1 MTNVISARA
10 TGRSKLAVL
19 HPPMHVSRKETE
31 MKRILLIVGLVAAL
45 AIPTAA
51 VAAGHRPIPKAR
63 SGSVATTPKTKAKG
77 SAPRSG
83 LAVTVRPSKNIPAGA
98 KTKAHTKP
106 KAGTR
111 SGLKP
116 KAAASAGTA
125 TDSVQTKR
133 NKTAGTP
140 AVGVTLNQRGGSAT
154 SGKQGIGGVAL
165 PISISRTSV

>member
-1 MTNVISARA
+1 
-10 TGRSKLAVL
+10 
-19 HPPMHVSRKETE
+19 

-51 VAAGHRPIPKAR
+51 VAAGHRSTPKAR

-83 LAVTVRPSKNIPAGA
+83 LAVTVKPSKNVPASS
-98 KTKAHTKP
+98 KTKARAKP

-111 SGLKP
+111 SSRKP

-125 TDSVQTKR
+125 STSVKARR
-133 NKTAGTP
+133 NKTASTP
-140 AVGVTLNQRGGSAT
+140 AVGVTVNQRGGSAA
-154 SGKQGIGGVAL
+154 SGKQGIGGITL
-165 PISISRTSV
+165 PISISRTGV